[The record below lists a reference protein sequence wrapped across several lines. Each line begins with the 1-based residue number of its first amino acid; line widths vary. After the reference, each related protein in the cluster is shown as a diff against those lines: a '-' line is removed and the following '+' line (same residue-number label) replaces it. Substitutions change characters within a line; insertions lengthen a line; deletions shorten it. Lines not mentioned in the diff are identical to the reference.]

1 MSDAEQGTKTVV
13 SNRKAR
19 HEYRIDETIE
29 AGLVLTGTEVK
40 ALRAGRANLQ
50 DAYATIQGGEM
61 VLLQCHISPYEF
73 GNRQNH
79 DPVRPRKL
87 LMNRREIDK
96 WEKAVRQGGA
106 TIIPLKLYFRR
117 GFAKV
122 LLGLARGKRQYD
134 KRVDIA
140 DRETKR
146 RLDRVR
152 KAGREE

>member
-1 MSDAEQGTKTVV
+1 VSDAEKGIKTVV
-13 SNRKAR
+13 TNRKAR
-19 HEYRIDETIE
+19 HEYHIDETVE

-40 ALRAGRANLQ
+40 SLRAGRANLQ
-50 DAYATIQGGEM
+50 DAYAVMQGGEM
-61 VLLQCHISPYEF
+61 MLMQCHISPYEF
-73 GNRQNH
+73 GNRENH

-87 LMNRREIDK
+87 LLNRREIEK
-96 WEKAVRQGGA
+96 WDRAVRQKGA
-106 TIIPLKLYFRR
+106 TIIPLKLYFRH
-117 GFAKV
+117 GYAKV

-152 KAGREE
+152 KSGRDD

>member
-1 MSDAEQGTKTVV
+1 MSDAEKGIKTVV
-13 SNRKAR
+13 TNRKAR
-19 HEYRIDETIE
+19 HEYHIDETVE

-40 ALRAGRANLQ
+40 SLRAGRANLQ
-50 DAYATIQGGEM
+50 DAYAVMQGGEM
-61 VLLQCHISPYEF
+61 MLMQCHISPYEF
-73 GNRQNH
+73 GNRENH

-87 LMNRREIDK
+87 LLNRREIEK
-96 WEKAVRQGGA
+96 WDRAVRQKGA
-106 TIIPLKLYFRR
+106 TIIPLKLYFRH
-117 GFAKV
+117 GYAKV

-152 KAGREE
+152 KSGRDD

>member
-1 MSDAEQGTKTVV
+1 VSDAEQGIKTVV
-13 SNRKAR
+13 TNRKAR
-19 HEYRIDETIE
+19 HEYHIDETVE
-29 AGLVLTGTEVK
+29 AGIVLTGTEVK
-40 ALRAGRANLQ
+40 SLRAGRANLQ
-50 DAYATIQGGEM
+50 DAYAVVQGGEM
-61 VLLQCHISPYEF
+61 TLMQCHISPYAF

-79 DPVRPRKL
+79 DPLRPRKL
-87 LMNRREIDK
+87 LLNRREIDK
-96 WEKAVRQGGA
+96 WDRAVRQKGA

-117 GFAKV
+117 GYAKV

-152 KAGREE
+152 RAGRDD

>member
-1 MSDAEQGTKTVV
+1 VSDAEKGIKTVV
-13 SNRKAR
+13 TNRKAR
-19 HEYRIDETIE
+19 HEYHIDETVE

-40 ALRAGRANLQ
+40 SLRAGRANLQ
-50 DAYATIQGGEM
+50 DAYAVMQGGEM
-61 VLLQCHISPYEF
+61 MLMQCHISPYEF
-73 GNRQNH
+73 GNRENH

-87 LMNRREIDK
+87 LLNRREIEK
-96 WEKAVRQGGA
+96 WDRAVRQKGA
-106 TIIPLKLYFRR
+106 TIIPMKLYFRH
-117 GFAKV
+117 GYAKV

-152 KAGREE
+152 KSGRDD